1 MFDPEKWKQSPAG
14 TNSIMQV
21 SDKCWISYNPMLSA
35 PFGMSML
42 GSDDGMDETALC
54 VGTGEGTRFYILNGD
69 FREQYEELAEKGV
82 DACMQF
88 YRDNI
93 KKASSW
99 SDDLPT
105 IN

>member
-1 MFDPEKWKQSPAG
+1 MFNPDKWTQATGG
-14 TNSIMQV
+14 TNSIMKV
-21 SDKCWISYNPMLSA
+21 DNKCWISYNPMLSA
-35 PFGMSML
+35 PMGITML

-54 VGTGEGTRFYILNGD
+54 VDTGKGTRFYILNGD
-69 FREQYEELAEKGV
+69 FREDYEKLVDKGV
-82 DACMQF
+82 EACMQF

-93 KKASSW
+93 DKVSSW